1 MNSETAKKLIELN
14 QNSYSQIAKVFSDSR
29 NFPWQEIENVVRKY
43 VKPCDKILDLGC
55 GNGRLLKSLEK
66 LKNFSYTGLDNCSSL
81 IEKAQAIF
89 LSSRAETD
97 VKSAEAEG
105 SQNIIFINDNILN
118 LDQFNSNEFDIIF
131 MMASFHHI
139 PSQELPCAHQRDS
152 AYDAIYLQ
160 WRDIQCCA

>member
-89 LSSRAETD
+89 LSSDISCSSFPNSLLSFPPRIPVSRYGA
-97 VKSAEAEG
+97 G
-105 SQNIIFINDNILN
+105 SVRGKLQR
-118 LDQFNSNEFDIIF
+118 E
-131 MMASFHHI
+131 
-139 PSQELPCAHQRDS
+139 SQR
-152 AYDAIYLQ
+152 LQ
-160 WRDIQCCA
+160 LSMGSSLSRG